1 MNSLI
6 TFFLFFSTLYSQVN
20 ITNELEVRYGDSAN
34 DYNYNEL
41 IFDTRISLF
50 KPNYMIEGILSFERS
65 NPPEIGLDE
74 RGLRKYLIGYYKE
87 NWSLEFGDIYQTWG
101 RGLILN
107 QLDYQN
113 LDFDTGAEGVGF
125 KFSKPNLSVNLI
137 VGDLALSKSTTSHSG
152 YNPRIPN
159 YFIDQFIYGADFN
172 HFIKGFNYGLSILAV
187 EENSQDINHNLSNFR
202 IGKDYSAGDIFL
214 SLIRKDSKK
223 DNFDQNK
230 QGSGFYLSNTNYL
243 SNWSITT
250 SYRSMKIDINDP
262 LSRDNLSENFGNA
275 LDIQRSPTGYYLHT
289 FRLLSRTTQEV
300 NLNDEIGL
308 EFQVSGPLNSNNIVA
323 INFMKSSSTKQ
334 WYQILGGEW
343 AGKENSF
350 FPTSDNSAYPFE
362 EIYLEFSGY
371 SKNGNIYYKTGI
383 DFQNEVFNVLSN
395 SSENKSY
402 EINKSQTVPLL
413 LSFNTSS
420 KWSFEMQLEYQK
432 LKTGFKNIIISDV
445 AGIDDLYSFHSL
457 LSEKYQINKFI
468 SLSTNFNQKWTFNF
482 SVETTNAD
490 ESKLNNDS
498 NENFDSSNSWKS
510 FGVSYKFDTDDT
522 LQVFYGSVRGGLDC
536 TNGVCRYIQS
546 FDDGLRIDYTSNLN

>member
-262 LSRDNLSENFGNA
+262 ISRDNLSENFGNA

-371 SKNGNIYYKTGI
+371 SKNGNVYYKTGI

-413 LSFNTSS
+413 LSFNTGS

-522 LQVFYGSVRGGLDC
+522 LQVFYGSIRGGLDC

>member
-262 LSRDNLSENFGNA
+262 ISRDNLSENFGNA

-402 EINKSQTVPLL
+402 EINKSQTFPLL
-413 LSFNTSS
+413 LSFNTGS

-468 SLSTNFNQKWTFNF
+468 SLSTNFDQKWTFNF

>member
-137 VGDLALSKSTTSHSG
+137 VGDLALSKSSTSNSG

-262 LSRDNLSENFGNA
+262 ISRDNLSENFGNA

-413 LSFNTSS
+413 LSFNTGS

>member
-172 HFIKGFNYGLSILAV
+172 HFTNGFNYGLSILAV

-230 QGSGFYLSNTNYL
+230 KGSGFYLSNTNYL

-262 LSRDNLSENFGNA
+262 ISRDNLSENFGNA

-413 LSFNTSS
+413 LSFNTGS

-432 LKTGFKNIIISDV
+432 LKTGFKNIIISDD

>member
-6 TFFLFFSTLYSQVN
+6 TFFLFFSTLFSQVN

-262 LSRDNLSENFGNA
+262 ISRDNLSENFGNA

-413 LSFNTSS
+413 LSFNTGS

-445 AGIDDLYSFHSL
+445 GGIDDLYSFHSL

-468 SLSTNFNQKWTFNF
+468 SLSTNFDQKWTFNF

>member
-6 TFFLFFSTLYSQVN
+6 KFFLFFSTLYSQVN

-172 HFIKGFNYGLSILAV
+172 HFINGFNYGLSILAV
-187 EENSQDINHNLSNFR
+187 EENSQDINHNLFNFR
-202 IGKDYSAGDIFL
+202 IGKDYSTGDIFL

-250 SYRSMKIDINDP
+250 SYRSMKIDINNP

-413 LSFNTSS
+413 LSFNTGS

-445 AGIDDLYSFHSL
+445 AGMDDLYSFHSL

-468 SLSTNFNQKWTFNF
+468 SLSTNFDQKWTFNF

>member
-20 ITNELEVRYGDSAN
+20 ITNELEVRYGGSAN

-202 IGKDYSAGDIFL
+202 ISKDYSAGDIFL

-262 LSRDNLSENFGNA
+262 ISRDNLSENFGNA

-383 DFQNEVFNVLSN
+383 DFQDEVFNVLSN

-413 LSFNTSS
+413 LSFNTGS

-522 LQVFYGSVRGGLDC
+522 LQVFYGSIRGGLDC

>member
-137 VGDLALSKSTTSHSG
+137 VGDLALSKSTTSQSG

-172 HFIKGFNYGLSILAV
+172 HFINGFNYGLSILAV

-262 LSRDNLSENFGNA
+262 ISRDNLSENFGNA

-395 SSENKSY
+395 SLENKSY

-413 LSFNTSS
+413 LSFNTGS

>member
-172 HFIKGFNYGLSILAV
+172 HLIKGFNYGLSILAV

-262 LSRDNLSENFGNA
+262 ISRDNLSENFGNA

-323 INFMKSSSTKQ
+323 INFTKSSSTKQ

-413 LSFNTSS
+413 LSFNTGS

>member
-187 EENSQDINHNLSNFR
+187 EENNQDINHNLSNFR

-262 LSRDNLSENFGNA
+262 ISRDNLSENFGNA

-371 SKNGNIYYKTGI
+371 SKNGNVYYKTGI

-413 LSFNTSS
+413 LSFNTGS

-432 LKTGFKNIIISDV
+432 LKTGFKNIIISDD

>member
-172 HFIKGFNYGLSILAV
+172 HFINGFNYGLSILAV

-262 LSRDNLSENFGNA
+262 ISRDNLSENFGNA

-395 SSENKSY
+395 SLENKSY

-468 SLSTNFNQKWTFNF
+468 SLSTNFDQKWTFNF

>member
-65 NPPEIGLDE
+65 NPPEIGLNE

-262 LSRDNLSENFGNA
+262 ISRDNLSENFGNA

-413 LSFNTSS
+413 LSFNTGS

-432 LKTGFKNIIISDV
+432 LKTGFKNIIISDD

>member
-159 YFIDQFIYGADFN
+159 NFIDQFIYGADFN

-262 LSRDNLSENFGNA
+262 ISRDNLSENFGNA

-413 LSFNTSS
+413 LSFNTGS

-468 SLSTNFNQKWTFNF
+468 SLSTNFDQKWTFNF

>member
-125 KFSKPNLSVNLI
+125 KFSKPNLSLNLI

-187 EENSQDINHNLSNFR
+187 EENSQDINHNLFNFR

-262 LSRDNLSENFGNA
+262 ISRDNLSENFGNA

-413 LSFNTSS
+413 LSFNTGS

>member
-137 VGDLALSKSTTSHSG
+137 VGDLALSKSTSSHSG

-172 HFIKGFNYGLSILAV
+172 HLIKGFNYGLSILAV

-262 LSRDNLSENFGNA
+262 ISRDNLSENFGNA

-395 SSENKSY
+395 SLDNKSY

-413 LSFNTSS
+413 LSFNTGS

-482 SVETTNAD
+482 SVETTNTD

-498 NENFDSSNSWKS
+498 NENFDSSNSWNS

>member
-1 MNSLI
+1 
-6 TFFLFFSTLYSQVN
+6 LYSQVN

-172 HFIKGFNYGLSILAV
+172 HFINGFNYGLSILAV

-262 LSRDNLSENFGNA
+262 ISRDNLSENFGNA

-395 SSENKSY
+395 SLENKSY

-413 LSFNTSS
+413 LSFNTGS

-468 SLSTNFNQKWTFNF
+468 SLSTNFDQKWTFNF

>member
-20 ITNELEVRYGDSAN
+20 ITNELEVRYGGSAN

-202 IGKDYSAGDIFL
+202 ISKDYSAGDIFL

-262 LSRDNLSENFGNA
+262 MSRDNLSENFGNA

-413 LSFNTSS
+413 LSFNTGS

-522 LQVFYGSVRGGLDC
+522 LQVFYGSIRGGLDC

>member
-223 DNFDQNK
+223 DNFAQNK

-262 LSRDNLSENFGNA
+262 ISRDNLSENFGNA

-395 SSENKSY
+395 SLENKSY

-413 LSFNTSS
+413 LSFNTGS

>member
-1 MNSLI
+1 MNSII

-137 VGDLALSKSTTSHSG
+137 VGDLALSKSTTSQSG

-262 LSRDNLSENFGNA
+262 ISRDNLSENFGNA

-371 SKNGNIYYKTGI
+371 SKNGNVYYKTGI

-413 LSFNTSS
+413 LSFNTGS

>member
-20 ITNELEVRYGDSAN
+20 ITNELEVRYGGSAN

-172 HFIKGFNYGLSILAV
+172 HFINGFNYGLSILAV

-262 LSRDNLSENFGNA
+262 ISRDNLSENFGNA

>member
-413 LSFNTSS
+413 LSFNTGS

>member
-172 HFIKGFNYGLSILAV
+172 HFINGFNYGLSILAV

-413 LSFNTSS
+413 LSFNTGS

-468 SLSTNFNQKWTFNF
+468 SLSTNFDQKWTFNF

-522 LQVFYGSVRGGLDC
+522 LQVFYGSIRGGLDC

>member
-1 MNSLI
+1 LNSLI

-172 HFIKGFNYGLSILAV
+172 HFINGFNYGLSILAV

-262 LSRDNLSENFGNA
+262 ISRDNLSENFGNA

-413 LSFNTSS
+413 LSFNTGS

>member
-20 ITNELEVRYGDSAN
+20 ITNELEVRYGNSAN

-137 VGDLALSKSTTSHSG
+137 VGDLALSKSTTSYSG

-172 HFIKGFNYGLSILAV
+172 HFINGFNYGLSILAV

-202 IGKDYSAGDIFL
+202 ISKDYSAGDIFL

-262 LSRDNLSENFGNA
+262 ISRDNLSENFGNA

-383 DFQNEVFNVLSN
+383 DFQDEVFNVLSN

-413 LSFNTSS
+413 LSFNTGS

-522 LQVFYGSVRGGLDC
+522 LQVFYGSIRGGLDC

>member
-1 MNSLI
+1 LNSLI

-262 LSRDNLSENFGNA
+262 ISRDNLSENFGNA

-371 SKNGNIYYKTGI
+371 SKNGNVYYKTGI

-413 LSFNTSS
+413 LSFNTGS

-432 LKTGFKNIIISDV
+432 LKTGFKNIIISDD

>member
-172 HFIKGFNYGLSILAV
+172 HFINGFNYGLSILAV

>member
-20 ITNELEVRYGDSAN
+20 ITNELEVRYGGSAN

-262 LSRDNLSENFGNA
+262 ISRDNLSENFGNA

-334 WYQILGGEW
+334 WYQILGEEW

-498 NENFDSSNSWKS
+498 NENFDSSNSWNS

>member
-172 HFIKGFNYGLSILAV
+172 HFINGFNYGLSILAV

-262 LSRDNLSENFGNA
+262 ISRDNLSENFGNA

-413 LSFNTSS
+413 LSFNTGS

-468 SLSTNFNQKWTFNF
+468 SLSTNFDQKWTFNF

>member
-172 HFIKGFNYGLSILAV
+172 HFINGFNYGLSILAV

-262 LSRDNLSENFGNA
+262 ISRDNLSENFGNA

-413 LSFNTSS
+413 LSFNTGS

-432 LKTGFKNIIISDV
+432 LKTGFKNIIISDD

-498 NENFDSSNSWKS
+498 NENFDSSNSWNS
-510 FGVSYKFDTDDT
+510 FGVSYKFDTNDT

>member
-187 EENSQDINHNLSNFR
+187 EENNQDINHNLSNFR

-262 LSRDNLSENFGNA
+262 ISRDNLSENFGNA

>member
-41 IFDTRISLF
+41 IFDTRISLI
-50 KPNYMIEGILSFERS
+50 KPNYMIEGILSLERS

-262 LSRDNLSENFGNA
+262 ISRDNLSENFGNA

-371 SKNGNIYYKTGI
+371 SKNGNVYYKTGI

-413 LSFNTSS
+413 LSFNTGS
-420 KWSFEMQLEYQK
+420 KWSYEMQLEYQK
-432 LKTGFKNIIISDV
+432 LKTGFKNIIISDD

>member
-262 LSRDNLSENFGNA
+262 ISRDNLSENFGNA

-334 WYQILGGEW
+334 WYQILDGEW

-413 LSFNTSS
+413 LSFNTGS